1 MLAHTDVLYGVLI
14 VSPLKKDLDILLP
27 LSMIIQ
33 EYMAILE
40 NKIREEG
47 EKFLSQMINLLH
59 ILNVDTM

>member
-1 MLAHTDVLYGVLI
+1 
-14 VSPLKKDLDILLP
+14 
-27 LSMIIQ
+27 MITQ

-40 NKIREEG
+40 NKIREEE

>member
-1 MLAHTDVLYGVLI
+1 
-14 VSPLKKDLDILLP
+14 
-27 LSMIIQ
+27 MITQ

-40 NKIREEG
+40 KKIREEE